1 MSGRPA
7 VVATGDAWLT
17 GIRTPAFRRITAAW
31 LVSTVGDGVRMAA
44 LPLYTAVTTRD
55 PIAVSVVAAAEVVP
69 WLFMSAL
76 AGALVDRSRPRRVV
90 VLAHGLRCLLL
101 AALTYAVVTDQ
112 AGVVVLAAAAL
123 VLTTIETFADSAA
136 QVLLVELAGEPD
148 LSRANSRFVSVQT
161 AGENLV
167 GPLFA
172 GVLFAWSPAACFGLD
187 ALSFAVAAVVIA
199 RLPDVRPDRSA
210 GGAGE
215 SLRAQILEGF
225 RFLAFHAALRA
236 QLIAVAAGAAAAGV
250 MNALL
255 ALYALEVLGMRPSFM
270 PSLLVVLAVSG
281 LLSARAAPAL
291 AEALGEGRVMVTAL
305 LVCAGGFALLGLAT
319 VPAVAFL
326 ACAAVGAGSGCWNVL
341 SATRRQRLTPRHL
354 LGRLGGVYQMLAW
367 GLMPLGAALAGP
379 LAKATSLGAVL
390 VGSGLLVIVV
400 LLLVA
405 RPLLRADPARDATD
419 DHSGEGVTACVARE

>member
-1 MSGRPA
+1 MSAAIG
-7 VVATGDAWLT
+7 GEWLT
-17 GIRTPAFRRITAAW
+17 GVRTPSFRRITAAW

-69 WLFMSAL
+69 WLLMSAM
-76 AGALVDRSRPRRVV
+76 AGAMVDRSRPRQVV
-90 VLAHGLRCLLL
+90 VVAHSLRFVLLG
-101 AALTYAVVTDQ
+101 ALTYAIVTDH
-112 AGVVVLAAAAL
+112 AGVVVLASVAF

-136 QVLLVELAGEPD
+136 QLLLVELAGEAD
-148 LSRANSRFVSVQT
+148 LSRANSRFVAVQT
-161 AGENLV
+161 TGENLI

-172 GVLFAWSPAACFGLD
+172 GVVFAWSPAACFGLD

-210 GGAGE
+210 DVAGT
-215 SLRAQILEGF
+215 SFRAQILEGL
-225 RFLAFHAALRA
+225 RFLAFHPALRA

-270 PSLLVVLAVSG
+270 PSLLIVLAVSG
-281 LLSARAAPAL
+281 LLSSRAAPPL
-291 AEALGEGRVMVTAL
+291 AEAFGDGRVMVTAL

-319 VPAVAFL
+319 VPAVAFI

-390 VGSGLLVIVV
+390 VGSGVLVIVV

-405 RPLLRADPARDATD
+405 RPLLRTDPSRKELSATVER
-419 DHSGEGVTACVARE
+419 G

>member
-1 MSGRPA
+1 MSGGA
-7 VVATGDAWLT
+7 ALAAIGV
-17 GIRTPAFRRITAAW
+17 RTPSFRRITAAW

-55 PIAVSVVAAAEVVP
+55 PVAVSVVAAAEVVP
-69 WLFMSAL
+69 WLFMSAM
-76 AGALVDRSRPRRVV
+76 AGAMVDRSRPRQVV
-90 VLAHGLRCLLL
+90 VVAHGLRCLLL
-101 AALTYAVVTDQ
+101 AALTYAVVSDR
-112 AGVVVLAAAAL
+112 AGVVVLAAVAL
-123 VLTTIETFADSAA
+123 ILTTIETFADSAA
-136 QVLLVELAGEPD
+136 QLLLVELAGEAD
-148 LSRANSRFVSVQT
+148 LSRVNSRFVAVQT
-161 AGENLV
+161 AGENLA

-210 GGAGE
+210 DQAGG
-215 SLRAQILEGF
+215 SLRARILEGF
-225 RFLAFHAALRA
+225 RFLVTHPALRA

-255 ALYALEVLGMRPSFM
+255 ALYALEVLGMRPSLM

-281 LLSARAAPAL
+281 LLSSRAAPGL
-291 AEALGEGRVMVTAL
+291 AETLGEGRVMVTAL

-379 LAKATSLGAVL
+379 LAKVTSLGAVL
-390 VGSGLLVIVV
+390 VGSGLLVMAV

-405 RPLLRADPARDATD
+405 RPLLRADPPRTELATT
-419 DHSGEGVTACVARE
+419 GEGGDDMRGTRVT